1 MSTQSKKFNA
11 SFICWLSCSL
21 CTGQATDEE
30 NKLQLSEL
38 VKKNAQ
44 LQAEVSA
51 TKARAIKLDNY
62 TRRENIRLLKK
73 DENCKEILH
82 RIKMEGANKV
92 KFHAV
97 HHTGKQRDDR
107 EPHTIITQFVN
118 RETRDD
124 LWYQRKELPT
134 LQIIDMSSWYPT
146 TVHA

>member
-1 MSTQSKKFNA
+1 MQRKEFNA
-11 SFICWLSCSL
+11 SFIHWLPCAL

-30 NKLQLSEL
+30 KLQLTEL

-51 TKARAIKLDNY
+51 TKARKLDNY
-62 TRRENIRLLKK
+62 TRRENICLLNVPESQ

-92 KFHAV
+92 EFHSV

-107 EPHTIITQFVN
+107 KPQAIITQFVN
-118 RETRDD
+118 RETRND
-124 LWYQRKELPT
+124 LWY
-134 LQIIDMSSWYPT
+134 
-146 TVHA
+146 